1 MGKVE
6 LYNLGRNLITL
17 KKLIKRLPQQFQWKE
32 NWLWMSFE
40 NNTTTTRTTLI
51 TWHGN
56 FFGKLFMVAFK
67 LWVSLKV
74 CSNWLFLFSLFF
86 QVASVSI
93 LSFFE
98 SWIVL
103 PKTVCVYNKFT
114 NVMFLF
120 FLAYFGAT
128 CNSFVHVIMYAYY
141 GLSAIGPQMRPYL
154 WWKRYI
160 TKLQLVS
167 KFVST

>member
-1 MGKVE
+1 
-6 LYNLGRNLITL
+6 
-17 KKLIKRLPQQFQWKE
+17 
-32 NWLWMSFE
+32 
-40 NNTTTTRTTLI
+40 
-51 TWHGN
+51 
-56 FFGKLFMVAFK
+56 MVAFK
-67 LWVSLKV
+67 LLSFFESLFK
-74 CSNWLFLFSLFF
+74 LTFSIFPFFF
-86 QVASVSI
+86 QVVSVSI

-114 NVMFLF
+114 NVMFVF

>member
-1 MGKVE
+1 
-6 LYNLGRNLITL
+6 
-17 KKLIKRLPQQFQWKE
+17 
-32 NWLWMSFE
+32 
-40 NNTTTTRTTLI
+40 
-51 TWHGN
+51 
-56 FFGKLFMVAFK
+56 
-67 LWVSLKV
+67 
-74 CSNWLFLFSLFF
+74 
-86 QVASVSI
+86 
-93 LSFFE
+93 
-98 SWIVL
+98 
-103 PKTVCVYNKFT
+103 
-114 NVMFLF
+114 MFLS